1 MFLRA
6 AALTLLFGTAAAA
19 QVSQTDLAEIR
30 GDIERVLGPEAA
42 AASAMPALAP
52 VANVEFAVSRWHP
65 ALLEK
70 LFAGPTLLDART
82 DYAVPAPPPNQSTE
96 TLRELVDLLVLQKD
110 ARSSRE
116 TIYARIEDHHGI
128 LPADLLFYHGM
139 IPSLDEA
146 PELWKLLDT
155 VNEEALWFV
164 LREKMRFSRA
174 RPSDLEPSLTT
185 MLPVPGHPS
194 YPSGHATLYRAVFD
208 VLGELVPECRDAWR
222 ELAGDVAHRR
232 EIAGLHFAS
241 DSAAGA
247 DLGEAI
253 ARDLLEGGHLKPL
266 FDELTKAVFEREITK
281 PTCDPV

>member
-6 AALTLLFGTAAAA
+6 AALTLLLGTAAAA

-42 AASAMPALAP
+42 TTPAMAAMTP
-52 VANVEFAVSRWHP
+52 VADVEFAVSRWHP

-70 LFAGPTLLDART
+70 LFAGPTMLDART

-110 ARSSRE
+110 ARTSRDAF
-116 TIYARIEDHHGI
+116 YVRIEDQHGL

-139 IPSLDEA
+139 IPSPDEA
-146 PELWKLLDT
+146 PELWTLLDA

-164 LREKMRFSRA
+164 LREKMRYSRA
-174 RPSDLEPSLTT
+174 RPSDIEPTLSTLV
-185 MLPVPGHPS
+185 PVPGHPS

-222 ELAGDVAHRR
+222 EMAGEIALRR

-253 ARDLLEGGHLKPL
+253 ARDLLEGGHLTAL
-266 FDELTKAVFEREITK
+266 FDDLTQAVFEREITK